1 MDSFGGPAAFSFD
14 PGSKEVFVADGYR
27 NHRVAVLDMA
37 TGAIKRFWGAYG
49 NKPDDAD
56 TAKYT
61 PGGAPAKQ
69 FGSPVLCATLSN
81 DGMVYVCDSQNDRI
95 QVFKKDGSFVKE
107 KVIAPKT
114 LGTGSVWSVAFSRD
128 PQQKYMYVADGM
140 NMRVHILDRQSLE
153 ELTSFGDGGRQPGQ
167 FYAVHSV
174 ATDSK
179 GNLYTTETYEGK
191 RVQKFN
197 YKGVAATTAANKG
210 VLWPAKAKP

>member
-1 MDSFGGPAAFSFD
+1 
-14 PGSKEVFVADGYR
+14 
-27 NHRVAVLDMA
+27 
-37 TGAIKRFWGAYG
+37 
-49 NKPDDAD
+49 
-56 TAKYT
+56 
-61 PGGAPAKQ
+61 
-69 FGSPVLCATLSN
+69 
-81 DGMVYVCDSQNDRI
+81 MVYVCDTQNDRI

-114 LGTGSVWSVAFSRD
+114 LGMGSVWSVAFSRD

-140 NMRVHILDRQSLE
+140 NMRVHVLDRQSLE

-197 YKGVAATTAANKG
+197 YKGLAATTTANKG